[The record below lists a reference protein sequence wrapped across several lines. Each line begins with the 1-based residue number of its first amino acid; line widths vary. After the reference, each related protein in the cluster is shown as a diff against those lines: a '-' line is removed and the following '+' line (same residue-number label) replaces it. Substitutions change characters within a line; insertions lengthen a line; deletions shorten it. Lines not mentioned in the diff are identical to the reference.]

1 MKVLT
6 FKKGGVH
13 PKENKITKDKKIEIF
28 FDVNEVIV
36 PLHQHTNAPNQP
48 LVNVKDK
55 VLM

>member
-28 FDVNEVIV
+28 F
-36 PLHQHTNAPNQP
+36 
-48 LVNVKDK
+48 
-55 VLM
+55 